1 MNEGTWATEP
11 APLASLGARVDR
23 LKRWGLTVIG
33 GWPFVFGAWALFAPI
48 SGGVVAQGLVKV
60 DANRRLVTHRDGG
73 TVARVLVREG
83 ERVQAGQVL
92 VELEDVRVEASEDMV
107 RAQFAA
113 DRLRLARLQAEATG
127 AKRFRPASEVLSE
140 LDGQRDL
147 ASLVRKEQ
155 ASFEARHTNLAAQME
170 GDRRQAADTRSE
182 ISVRL
187 RERDNAGQAL
197 ALMRDELRQNEQL
210 EREQYVHRAK
220 VLSLRRQVS
229 EYESRQLANEAE
241 LAQARQRLAALES
254 HMRALQDNFQQ
265 QVADEIREVSSRLS
279 DNEQRLRSTV
289 DDRARQRIVSP
300 IGGRLVNLRVNTAG
314 SAIGPREPI
323 VEVVPDDVPLRI
335 EARLPLDVAAD
346 VKPGLASEVRI
357 QTAQSRF
364 DPLLAGR
371 VTQVSADAVQDE
383 RSGAAF
389 VMAWVDVDVEQLRAR
404 DLSLQPGM
412 AAEVYITIA
421 RRTPVGFLIEPV
433 TGFFRRAFREH

>member
-1 MNEGTWATEP
+1 M
-11 APLASLGARVDR
+11 
-23 LKRWGLTVIG
+23 
-33 GWPFVFGAWALFAPI
+33 
-48 SGGVVAQGLVKV
+48 
-60 DANRRLVTHRDGG
+60 
-73 TVARVLVREG
+73 
-83 ERVQAGQVL
+83 QAGQVL